1 MRRTPQ
7 KPLLR
12 RLSTRASSL
21 HPGTVTVTGWNISD
35 QKPLIGKATAPIAAE
50 NSLVG
55 SYPGRVRGAGSEVE
69 LLATPLTPDEATA
82 VSAAMLAQSTAA
94 AVTTRGTCDV
104 NGALA
109 PGVKVSITDAG
120 TVSGTYFVTR
130 VQHVYTGSGFDT
142 HFTAGP
148 IQPDTLV
155 DLLGVPPAPPGA
167 VMEGLVTAIVTD
179 TKDQKN
185 WGRVQVKFASLGTTG
200 NVASAW
206 ARVLTPGGGRG
217 RGIVFHPEVGDEV
230 LVAFESGDTRR
241 PVVLGGLHSAK
252 NTLPSTDNVADGKTV
267 YRRITSRDGHIIEL
281 SDGTADDKKH
291 VLLKTKGGHQ
301 VRVGEDQVLI
311 ETSGKP
317 VTIKNGKAEITLSDQ
332 GDITMKGV
340 NVTITASG
348 SLKLEGQGGVE
359 IKSGAAGKFEALTL
373 NVKAQT
379 TATVEAGAV
388 LALKGSAS
396 VAIN

>member
-1 MRRTPQ
+1 
-7 KPLLR
+7 
-12 RLSTRASSL
+12 
-21 HPGTVTVTGWNISD
+21 
-35 QKPLIGKATAPIAAE
+35 
-50 NSLVG
+50 
-55 SYPGRVRGAGSEVE
+55 
-69 LLATPLTPDEATA
+69 
-82 VSAAMLAQSTAA
+82 
-94 AVTTRGTCDV
+94 
-104 NGALA
+104 
-109 PGVKVSITDAG
+109 
-120 TVSGTYFVTR
+120 
-130 VQHVYTGSGFDT
+130 
-142 HFTAGP
+142 
-148 IQPDTLV
+148 
-155 DLLGVPPAPPGA
+155 
-167 VMEGLVTAIVTD
+167 
-179 TKDQKN
+179 
-185 WGRVQVKFASLGTTG
+185 
-200 NVASAW
+200 
-206 ARVLTPGGGRG
+206 
-217 RGIVFHPEVGDEV
+217 
-230 LVAFESGDTRR
+230 
-241 PVVLGGLHSAK
+241 
-252 NTLPSTDNVADGKTV
+252 
-267 YRRITSRDGHIIEL
+267 
-281 SDGTADDKKH
+281 